1 MSVSPNV
8 PLVFRRG
15 MGKRYSCVCV
25 CSCVTAG
32 KNLVLSDNVK
42 LHYINIYLYIINR
55 YHYSLSVKKL
65 IYEKRVNR
73 CAGNGAR
80 NGDAPTPPLRRR
92 RPRRHVTYK
101 LRCAAPPFS
110 DNSSLWIAPRVHYR
124 ALCASFLQN
133 CSIINVKLFHTRS

>member
-1 MSVSPNV
+1 MSVSLNA
-8 PLVFRRG
+8 PLLFLEGWETVTPV
-15 MGKRYSCVCV
+15 CVCV
-25 CSCVTAG
+25 CLCVTAG

-80 NGDAPTPPLRRR
+80 NGDAPTPLYVGVVRDATLR
-92 RPRRHVTYK
+92 TN
-101 LRCAAPPFS
+101 CAASPFS

-124 ALCASFLQN
+124 ALYASFLQN
-133 CSIINVKLFHTRS
+133 SSIINVKLFHTRS